1 MKKVKK
7 LIRSCAN
14 IKSAFT
20 RKERFVDNYVVDPR
34 PEQLDVRL
42 KLVGENWE
50 KYNIF
55 QDELEELG
63 HDGNSVMKWKEDIV
77 T

>member
-1 MKKVKK
+1 M
-7 LIRSCAN
+7 
-14 IKSAFT
+14 
-20 RKERFVDNYVVDPR
+20 DNYVVDPR
-34 PEQLDVRL
+34 PDQLDVRL